1 MGRKLGEP
9 FSPFSPFS
17 PFLPSFSPIRTH
29 HGRMSRTLD
38 FALMGAITVFFW
50 LVTQAWTLVVLWA
63 EARATRPA
71 SPASP
76 GEAGGGEEP

>member
-1 MGRKLGEP
+1 MGRKLGEQLE
-9 FSPFSPFS
+9 
-17 PFLPSFSPIRTH
+17 PFLPSFSRIGAH

-50 LVTQAWTLVVLWA
+50 LVTQAWALVVLWA

-71 SPASP
+71 SPAGPAGP
-76 GEAGGGEEP
+76 GEAGGGEKP